1 MNWFSMIHSDFYRY
15 HATGHGE
22 THPLVILLLT
32 QGFWASSIYR
42 IAHAVRRARSR
53 SWLWAGPDI
62 FFMFVQKWVEIFTS
76 IELPA
81 DCQVGKG
88 LYLGHFGPTIVNGR
102 VQIGENC
109 NLSQG
114 VTIGVSQR
122 GQRKGIPI
130 IGNRVYIGP
139 NAIVIGGIEIGNDVA
154 IGAGA
159 VVTRSVPDRAVV
171 AGNPARILSYEGSF
185 EMIRYWGMEQDPQRQ
200 ESLAQREAGAGGV
213 EMQEST

>member
-1 MNWFSMIHSDFYRY
+1 MNCLSLICSDFRRY
-15 HATGHGE
+15 DATGNGK
-22 THPLVILLLT
+22 THLLAILLLT

-42 IAHAVRRARSR
+42 IAHVVRKARSR
-53 SWLWAGPDI
+53 SLLWMGPDI
-62 FFMFVQKWVEIFTS
+62 FFMFIQKWVEIITS

-81 DCQVGKG
+81 DCEVGPG

-102 VQIGENC
+102 VRIGENC

-122 GQRKGIPI
+122 GQRKGVPV

-159 VVTRSVPDRAVV
+159 VVTHSIPDRAVV
-171 AGNPARILSYEGSF
+171 AGNPARVISYDGSF
-185 EMIRYWGMEQDPQRQ
+185 EMIRYWGMDDDPERLA
-200 ESLAQREAGAGGV
+200 SLGKRTAGPNLVA
-213 EMQEST
+213 EENT